1 MLRLAIIGRPNVGKS
16 TLFNRLTGK
25 KLAIVDDRPGITRD
39 WQRAKATLY
48 DLDFEIIDTAGLEE
62 TFNDSIEGR
71 MRQQTE
77 HALKNA
83 DVILMVIDGRDGVM
97 PMDRHFADWIRRQ
110 DVPVILAAN
119 KCDTKA
125 AKSGIY
131 EAFELGLGEP
141 IGLSAEHGL
150 GFSDLHEALEP
161 HVRAADEKAAALAL
175 KNEGFINK
183 DDALESDDEEFQNF
197 DEDSG
202 VGYGDLEEDPEEAEK
217 PIKIAIV
224 GRPNVG
230 KSTLVNALLGEQR
243 MMTGPEA
250 GITRDAVSIPWEYDD
265 RKLTLVDTAGMR
277 KRAKVVDAMERDM
290 VGDALRAIRLAQ
302 VVVLVLDS
310 NQALERQ
317 DLTIADHVI
326 REGRALVIAM
336 NKWDEVDDRQEIL
349 DNLDY
354 KLDTSLPQVKRI
366 PVVTMSAL
374 HKTRLDT
381 LMRRVF
387 DIYDLW
393 NKRVP
398 TARLNRWLE
407 MMVSHHPPPLTQGRP
422 NKIRYMTQIK
432 ARPPSFA
439 VWVSRPKA
447 LPETYEKYLVNGLRD
462 DFDMPGV
469 PIRLS
474 LRTTKNPYHKK

>member
-1 MLRLAIIGRPNVGKS
+1 M
-16 TLFNRLTGK
+16 
-25 KLAIVDDRPGITRD
+25 
-39 WQRAKATLY
+39 
-48 DLDFEIIDTAGLEE
+48 
-62 TFNDSIEGR
+62 
-71 MRQQTE
+71 
-77 HALKNA
+77 
-83 DVILMVIDGRDGVM
+83 
-97 PMDRHFADWIRRQ
+97 
-110 DVPVILAAN
+110 
-119 KCDTKA
+119 
-125 AKSGIY
+125 
-131 EAFELGLGEP
+131 
-141 IGLSAEHGL
+141 
-150 GFSDLHEALEP
+150 
-161 HVRAADEKAAALAL
+161 

-250 GITRDAVSIPWEYDD
+250 GITRD
-265 RKLTLVDTAGMR
+265 TAGMR

-317 DLTIADHVI
+317 DLAIADHVI

>member
-1 MLRLAIIGRPNVGKS
+1 
-16 TLFNRLTGK
+16 
-25 KLAIVDDRPGITRD
+25 
-39 WQRAKATLY
+39 
-48 DLDFEIIDTAGLEE
+48 
-62 TFNDSIEGR
+62 
-71 MRQQTE
+71 
-77 HALKNA
+77 
-83 DVILMVIDGRDGVM
+83 
-97 PMDRHFADWIRRQ
+97 
-110 DVPVILAAN
+110 
-119 KCDTKA
+119 
-125 AKSGIY
+125 
-131 EAFELGLGEP
+131 
-141 IGLSAEHGL
+141 
-150 GFSDLHEALEP
+150 
-161 HVRAADEKAAALAL
+161 
-175 KNEGFINK
+175 
-183 DDALESDDEEFQNF
+183 
-197 DEDSG
+197 
-202 VGYGDLEEDPEEAEK
+202 
-217 PIKIAIV
+217 
-224 GRPNVG
+224 
-230 KSTLVNALLGEQR
+230 
-243 MMTGPEA
+243 
-250 GITRDAVSIPWEYDD
+250 
-265 RKLTLVDTAGMR
+265 
-277 KRAKVVDAMERDM
+277 M

-317 DLTIADHVI
+317 DLAIADHVI

>member
-1 MLRLAIIGRPNVGKS
+1 MRKALLAA
-16 TLFNRLTGK
+16 F
-25 KLAIVDDRPGITRD
+25 A
-39 WQRAKATLY
+39 ATLVAATNSAFADPGYSRHENRASPSY
-48 DLDFEIIDTAGLEE
+48 DRQEMMRGTGSWNMQGGPMGGSDMMQMM
-62 TFNDSIEGR
+62 R
-71 MRQQTE
+71 MMQMMNSQ
-77 HALKNA
+77 
-83 DVILMVIDGRDGVM
+83 RDGMGMGGM
-97 PMDRHFADWIRRQ
+97 PMGMGGMFA
-110 DVPVILAAN
+110 AGN
-119 KCDTKA
+119 
-125 AKSGIY
+125 G
-131 EAFELGLGEP
+131 AFVQSL
-141 IGLSAEHGL
+141 
-150 GFSDLHEALEP
+150 D
-161 HVRAADEKAAALAL
+161 AD
-175 KNEGFINK
+175 
-183 DDALESDDEEFQNF
+183 DDESHQQY

-202 VGYGDLEEDPEEAEK
+202 LGFGDTEENPEEAEK

-250 GITRDAVSIPWEYDD
+250 GITRDAVSIPWEYDG

-277 KRAKVVDAMERDM
+277 KRAKVVDTMERDM

-317 DLTIADHVI
+317 DLAIADHVI
-326 REGRALVIAM
+326 REGRALIIAM
-336 NKWDEVDDRQEIL
+336 NKWDEVGDRQEIL
-349 DNLDY
+349 DGLDY

-398 TARLNRWLE
+398 TARLNRWLQ
-407 MMVSHHPPPLTQGRP
+407 MMVSHHPPPLSQGRP
-422 NKIRYMTQIK
+422 NKIRYMTQVK
-432 ARPPSFA
+432 ARPPTFGI
-439 VWVSRPKA
+439 WVSRPKD
-447 LPETYEKYLVNGLRD
+447 LPETYEKYLVNGLRE

-474 LRTTKNPYHKK
+474 LRTSKNPYHNK

>member
-1 MLRLAIIGRPNVGKS
+1 MLRVAIVGRPNVGKS

-39 WQRAKATLY
+39 WQSAKATLY
-48 DLDFEIIDTAGLEE
+48 DLEFELIDTAGLEE
-62 TFNDSIEGR
+62 EFNDSIEGR
-71 MRQQTE
+71 MRKQTE
-77 HALKNA
+77 SAVLHA
-83 DVILMVIDGRDGVM
+83 DVILMVIDARDGLM
-97 PMDRHFADWIRRQ
+97 PIDRHFAEWVRRQ
-110 DVPVILAAN
+110 DLPVILAAN
-119 KCDTKA
+119 KSDTKA
-125 AKSGIY
+125 ARDGIF
-131 EAFELGLGEP
+131 EAYELGLGEP
-141 IGLSAEHGL
+141 VALSAEHGL
-150 GFSDLHEALEP
+150 GFSELHELLEP
-161 HVRAADEKAAALAL
+161 YVREAEQAEEKALL
-175 KNEGFINK
+175 N
-183 DDALESDDEEFQNF
+183 LQDDEDDTDSGEFEHF

-202 VGYGDLEEDPEEAEK
+202 IGFGDIEIDEEAEEEK

-230 KSTLVNALLGEQR
+230 KSTLVNALLGEHR

-250 GITRDAVSIPWEYDD
+250 GITRDAVSIPWEYDG

-277 KRAKVVDAMERDM
+277 KRAKVVDTMERDM

-317 DLTIADHVI
+317 DLSIADHVI
-326 REGRALVIAM
+326 REGRALIIAM
-336 NKWDEVDDRQEIL
+336 NKWDDVDDRQEVL
-349 DNLDY
+349 DELEY

-374 HKTRLDT
+374 HRTRLDT
-381 LMRRVF
+381 LMKRIF
-387 DIYDLW
+387 EIYQLW

-398 TARLNRWLE
+398 TAKLNRWLS

-439 VWVSRPKA
+439 VWVSRPKDV
-447 LPETYEKYLVNGLRD
+447 PESYEKYLVNGLRE
-462 DFDMPGV
+462 DFDLPGV

-474 LRTTKNPYHKK
+474 LRTSKNPYHKK